1 MYNIFLNPSIAAIL
15 FGIAAIFLFTLLKK
29 THNRLAVICTI
40 LLFLLCVSCTIYL
53 NSRIVWLSMLLVLVI
68 TTLTQ
73 QKIKLSKAYKFI
85 TIICFLIVLWIIG
98 LHKQKSSH
106 GRLFIYKINA
116 QILQE
121 HWLTG
126 INQPYSVVFNHT
138 QASYFANNA
147 QATLEE
153 KLLAGNNYFV
163 LNEWLNILIH
173 YGILVFIFTVLATI
187 YLIKICFK
195 QLKLFPKKA
204 WAVGIVLFLLMV
216 SLVSYPFSFTPYLFI
231 FGACALYVLKDSFN
245 LSKRVN
251 NTIFCTLFIGLFV
264 FCLNNTYITIKEE
277 KEKKAI
283 TDLFRVGY
291 INQALTKALD
301 IQHTQPPTHQV
312 YEQIAAIYLQKNN
325 IDSAIFYIDLAHNF
339 ICNDELHNFWGNCLL
354 QQNKFKEAINQFTL
368 AVNIIPHRFKNRF
381 DLLNAYLIVSDFE
394 QAKKCGNEI
403 ISLPEKIPSKK
414 SAFYKQQTLAI
425 LDTLSR

>member
-195 QLKLFPKKA
+195 QLKLFPKKL
-204 WAVGIVLFLLMV
+204 G
-216 SLVSYPFSFTPYLFI
+216 
-231 FGACALYVLKDSFN
+231 
-245 LSKRVN
+245 
-251 NTIFCTLFIGLFV
+251 
-264 FCLNNTYITIKEE
+264 
-277 KEKKAI
+277 
-283 TDLFRVGY
+283 
-291 INQALTKALD
+291 Q
-301 IQHTQPPTHQV
+301 
-312 YEQIAAIYLQKNN
+312 
-325 IDSAIFYIDLAHNF
+325 
-339 ICNDELHNFWGNCLL
+339 
-354 QQNKFKEAINQFTL
+354 
-368 AVNIIPHRFKNRF
+368 
-381 DLLNAYLIVSDFE
+381 
-394 QAKKCGNEI
+394 
-403 ISLPEKIPSKK
+403 
-414 SAFYKQQTLAI
+414 
-425 LDTLSR
+425 

>member
-126 INQPYSVVFNHT
+126 IHQPYSVIFNHT
-138 QASYFANNA
+138 QANYFANTT

-195 QLKLFPKKA
+195 QLKLFPKKV

-264 FCLNNTYITIKEE
+264 FCLNNTYIIIKAE

-291 INQALTKALD
+291 INQALTKALA
-301 IQHTQPPTHQV
+301 IQHTQPPSQQV

-325 IDSAIFYIDLAHNF
+325 IDSAIFYIDLSHNF

-354 QQNKFKEAINQFTL
+354 LQHKPNHAIDQFVL
-368 AVNIIPHRFKNRF
+368 AANIIPHRFKNRF
-381 DLLNAYLIVSDFE
+381 DLLNAYLLINDFE
-394 QAKKCGNEI
+394 QAKKCGHEI

-414 SAFYKQQTLAI
+414 SSLYKQKALVI
-425 LDTLSR
+425 LDTLSQ